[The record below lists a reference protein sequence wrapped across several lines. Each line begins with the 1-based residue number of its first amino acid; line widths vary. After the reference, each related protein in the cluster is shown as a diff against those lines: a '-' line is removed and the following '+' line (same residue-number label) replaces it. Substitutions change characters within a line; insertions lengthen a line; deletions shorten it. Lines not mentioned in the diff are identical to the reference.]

1 LKRDSGSYTDIA
13 MGCFMEDDIKP
24 NRNGYMLIFSTMGSG
39 KPAEFFIEF
48 STLRVNDTQVT
59 HMANVSLGSN
69 SY

>member
-1 LKRDSGSYTDIA
+1 
-13 MGCFMEDDIKP
+13 
-24 NRNGYMLIFSTMGSG
+24 MLVFSTMGSG